1 MPNASPQLFGFCDTL
16 DRMKAIVGLGNPGPE
31 YENMRHNVG
40 RQVAQKIAKH
50 FEFPELE
57 ESKTLLGIASK
68 GSINKEKI
76 TIVMP
81 DTFMNKSG
89 KAVAALGVKPKDL
102 VIIHDD
108 SDLPLGT
115 FKVSFA
121 KNSGGHKGVESV
133 MRAIKSK
140 DFWRIRIGIQPPI
153 RASLAKGGKKKR
165 VDAMKLILQ
174 KFTPAE
180 QLVVKKVQK
189 KIIELLEQPLFT
201 TTIPI

>member
-140 DFWRIRIGIQPPI
+140 DFWRIRIGIQ
-153 RASLAKGGKKKR
+153 KKKR
-165 VDAMKLILQ
+165 VDAMKLVLQ
-174 KFTPAE
+174 RFTPAE
-180 QLVVKKVQK
+180 QLIVKKIEK